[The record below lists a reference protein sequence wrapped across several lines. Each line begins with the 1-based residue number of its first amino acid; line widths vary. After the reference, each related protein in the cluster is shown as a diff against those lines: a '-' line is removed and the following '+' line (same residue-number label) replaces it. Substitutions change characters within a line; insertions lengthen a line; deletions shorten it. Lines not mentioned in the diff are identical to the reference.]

1 VCSGRSVRQIA
12 PPCAAVLAVTMEVAG
27 AGGDDAKRPIAGI
40 GEAGVDS
47 VTGRRTG

>member
-1 VCSGRSVRQIA
+1 
-12 PPCAAVLAVTMEVAG
+12 VLAVTMQVAG

-40 GEAGVDS
+40 GEAAGVDS